1 MKAFLEKSLILGL
14 GTLSLTKE
22 KAENFLKELE
32 ERGEV
37 TATEAKK
44 LLGELMEK
52 GEQEK
57 SALKQTVQ
65 NQVSEV
71 LKNLGY
77 IRKEDYSSLEE
88 RVKELES
95 RLGNAPQ

>member
-1 MKAFLEKSLILGL
+1 MKTLLEKSLILGL
-14 GTLSLTKE
+14 GTLSFTKE

-37 TATEAKK
+37 TTTEAKK

-57 SALKQTVQ
+57 SALKQTIQ
-65 NQVSEV
+65 HQVSEV
-71 LKNLGY
+71 MKNLGY
-77 IRKEDYSSLEE
+77 VQKEDYSSLED
-88 RVKELES
+88 RVKDLEA
-95 RLGNAPQ
+95 RLGNIPQ